1 MWNKY
6 CISVYLNHDNNFNNL
21 EQYLKL
27 ASEYECDEI
36 FTSAHVPENKFE
48 EQFNFIEKLSY
59 YVHKYKMELTVDF
72 GGVSLYR
79 LIESKSNYSSMV
91 IDNIRLDC
99 GYDEHV
105 MELIDKELNVKSFVL
120 NASVLNGEDIDN
132 YYHVI
137 KKNKYKVKACHNFYP
152 RKETGLDLEF
162 VLSQNKMF
170 HSKGISVMTCVANS
184 NKPRGPLFMGL
195 PTIENQRNLTLEQAL
210 LDCFNDEIADEILI
224 GDEWLEEEQFE
235 ILKNL
240 KKDKILK
247 VNINLNKNISDRE
260 KTIVLSNCH
269 SFRYDSNSY
278 ILRSETS
285 RTMAEYAVEINELNT
300 INRKRGAITIDNK
313 LYKRYSGEMEI
324 VLRDLPKDERVNVV
338 GYVTEDDIY
347 KLNSYRYG
355 FKYYF
360 EEGE

>member
-6 CISVYLNHDNNFNNL
+6 CVSVYSNHDNNFDNI

-27 ASEYECDEI
+27 ASKYECDEI
-36 FTSAHVPENKFE
+36 FTSAHVPESKLE
-48 EQFNFIEKLSY
+48 EQFKFIEELSY
-59 YVHKYKMELTVDF
+59 IVHKYKMELTVDF
-72 GGVSLYR
+72 GGISLYS
-79 LIESKSNYSSMV
+79 LIESKSNYASMV

-105 MELIDKELNVKSFVL
+105 MELTDKELNVKSFVL
-120 NASVLNGEDIDN
+120 NASVLNSKDIDD
-132 YYHVI
+132 YYHII
-137 KKNKYKVKACHNFYP
+137 KKNNYKVKACHNFYP
-152 RKETGLDLEF
+152 RKETGLDLDF
-162 VLSQNKMF
+162 VISQNKMF
-170 HSKGISVMTCVANS
+170 NSKGIGVMTCVANS

-195 PTIENQRNLTLEQAL
+195 PTIEYQRNLGFEEAL
-210 LDCFNDEIADEILI
+210 LECFNDGVADEILV
-224 GDEWLEEEQFE
+224 GDEWLDEEDFK

-240 KKDKILK
+240 KNDRIIKI
-247 VNINLNKNISDRE
+247 NINLNKNISERE
-260 KTIVLSNCH
+260 KTIVLNNYH

-285 RTMAEYAVEINELNT
+285 RTMAEYAVEIDKLNT
-300 INRKRGAITIDNK
+300 IIRKKGAITIDNT
-313 LYKRYSGEMEI
+313 LYKRYSGEMQI

-338 GYVTEDDIY
+338 GYVQEDEIY
-347 KLNSYRYG
+347 KLRFYRCG